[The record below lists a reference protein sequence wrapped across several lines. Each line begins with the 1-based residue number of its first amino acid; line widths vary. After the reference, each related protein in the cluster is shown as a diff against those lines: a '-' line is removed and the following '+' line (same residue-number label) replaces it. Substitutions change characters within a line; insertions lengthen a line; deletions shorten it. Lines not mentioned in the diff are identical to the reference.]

1 MEERHQER
9 EKHNT
14 ITQQKGNRFED
25 IMRVYQWACKLTA
38 EQGEKAYL
46 QPPEFKMVLTR
57 LLTTTG
63 NMIAVIGLQGV
74 GKTAFREKLSD
85 ELWRNNKVAYSIKW
99 KGNFEQ
105 SFVDAVDIDEG
116 FESHEYI
123 GFLFEAILAD
133 FGNWTKLC
141 EALKIPLNSAEAHEI
156 KKFITREGKVAYSK
170 LYHLLPKIERF
181 YGQKRIKELREEF
194 LVIKLENA
202 HTILIDLPDYDRN
215 NINQMS
221 KDLTLIQEWW
231 ENLCK
236 FHDYEYKQKV
246 NLVLFIQKELFRG
259 HFFLGKFDVYE
270 IKPFTPKMLTEFYEA
285 IFGSSFPFTE
295 EALREIAVLSRGVF
309 RRFKKYIRICL
320 DRLLQSGLNI
330 ITLENVRQ
338 WITLDQL
345 VKDMELELMTIFPKE
360 REHRILSVKLLRL
373 LREKGPLTQSQIT
386 KEIFDGAAMKASRVL
401 GKLEAWGYIKRERK
415 GKDKI
420 VYPS

>member
-1 MEERHQER
+1 MEEDHQER
-9 EKHNT
+9 EKRNT

-25 IMRVYQWACKLTA
+25 IKRVYQWACKLTA

-85 ELWRNNKVAYSIKW
+85 ELRRNNKVAYSMKW
-99 KGNFEQ
+99 KGDFEK
-105 SFVDAVDIDEG
+105 SFSDAMYWDEG
-116 FESHEYI
+116 YEWDDEYT
-123 GFLFEAILAD
+123 FLVMDELEFYMDYNAERIIE
-133 FGNWTKLC
+133 K
-141 EALKIPLNSAEAHEI
+141 LKIDPYSALAQEI
-156 KKFITREGKVAYSK
+156 RKPVKKDYWTLSYLVPQMER
-170 LYHLLPKIERF
+170 LL
-181 YGQKRIKELREEF
+181 GQKRVKELRRRW
-194 LVIKLENA
+194 LLEKMRKA

-215 NINQMS
+215 NISQML
-221 KDLTLIQEWW
+221 KDLTSIQRWW
-231 ENLCK
+231 EGFCK
-236 FHDYEYKQKV
+236 FHKTDYEQNV